1 MIIVVYN
8 RQLSTDIKNKNC
20 KIKTRFVSPERP
32 NAHAN
37 KTGINFV
44 IFILLNNYYDV
55 LKIFP

>member
-32 NAHAN
+32 NARAN
-37 KTGINFV
+37 KTGINIV
-44 IFILLNNYYDV
+44 IF
-55 LKIFP
+55 